1 MAIKGYEI
9 KPKYATPPGNTL
21 EEVLKDRLMTKAELS
36 DRIGLTPKTISNI
49 ISGKAPITPE
59 TASKLELVLGVPS
72 TFWNNL
78 ELRYREGIEE
88 KRKEEEYEK
97 QLDFIKTVPYS
108 EMAKVGLVP
117 KTRNSIEKISNL
129 LRFFSCASVEI
140 LTQKLNDSSLLE
152 GAYRGSTVAE
162 VDRIALYGWIRQ
174 GEIKAQTIQTK
185 EFDRNIA
192 KKSLVLLREL
202 TNETNPDIFI
212 PEIQKICS
220 NFGVAVVFVPEVKG
234 SRVCGLTRWLTPY
247 PKAIIQLSLRYKTN
261 DHLWFTF
268 FHELSHIILHNKQPF
283 YTFNREYQD
292 SSDEKEANEYAAN
305 ILIKELDFEEFIESN
320 RISKDSVLM
329 FAKSQEIH
337 PGIVVGRLQKRG
349 IIAWNQMNDLKVRYQ
364 WDI

>member
-1 MAIKGYEI
+1 
-9 KPKYATPPGNTL
+9 
-21 EEVLKDRLMTKAELS
+21 
-36 DRIGLTPKTISNI
+36 
-49 ISGKAPITPE
+49 
-59 TASKLELVLGVPS
+59 
-72 TFWNNL
+72 
-78 ELRYREGIEE
+78 
-88 KRKEEEYEK
+88 K

-212 PEIQKICS
+212 PEIQKI
-220 NFGVAVVFVPEVKG
+220 
-234 SRVCGLTRWLTPY
+234 
-247 PKAIIQLSLRYKTN
+247 
-261 DHLWFTF
+261 
-268 FHELSHIILHNKQPF
+268 
-283 YTFNREYQD
+283 
-292 SSDEKEANEYAAN
+292 
-305 ILIKELDFEEFIESN
+305 
-320 RISKDSVLM
+320 
-329 FAKSQEIH
+329 
-337 PGIVVGRLQKRG
+337 
-349 IIAWNQMNDLKVRYQ
+349 
-364 WDI
+364 